1 MRLGVF
7 GGSFDPVHLGH
18 VGLVKQVREI
28 CRLDKVIVMP
38 AAVSPFK
45 TDITHKAVSGEDRLE
60 MCRLAFEEFPFA
72 EVSGYEISQ
81 KEVSYT
87 VNTLRHIRKLHPH
100 DESFFIMGGDM
111 LLSFEKWRNYEE
123 ILSICTLLA
132 VSRENDA
139 EDVKTLEKTASKLGK
154 YGTARVV
161 QIETFPV
168 SSTEIREK
176 IKNNSD
182 ISCYVPKNVVKYISE
197 HGLYTC

>member
-18 VGLVKQVREI
+18 VNLVKQVREI
-28 CRLDKVIVMP
+28 CRLDKVVIMP

-45 TDITHKAVSGEDRLE
+45 TDIARKAASGEDRLE
-60 MCRLAFEEFPFA
+60 MCRLAFEELPF
-72 EVSGYEISQ
+72 VKISGYEVSQ

-87 VNTLRHIRKLHPH
+87 VNTLRHIHEVHPN
-100 DESFFIMGGDM
+100 DEIFFIMGGDM

-132 VSRENDA
+132 VSRENDPN
-139 EDVKTLEKTASKLGK
+139 DLKILDKKASELGK
-154 YGTARVV
+154 YGTVQVV
-161 QIETFPV
+161 PIETFPV

-197 HGLYTC
+197 HGLYTA

>member
-18 VGLVKQVREI
+18 VNLVKQVRDI
-28 CRLDKVIVMP
+28 CRLDRVVVMP

-45 TDITHKAVSGEDRLE
+45 TEIPRKAASGEDRLE
-60 MCRLAFEEFPFA
+60 MCRLAFEELPFVK
-72 EVSGYEISQ
+72 VSDYEISQ
-81 KEVSYT
+81 KKVSYT
-87 VNTLRHIRKLHPH
+87 VNTLRHIREVHPD
-100 DESFFIMGGDM
+100 DEIFFIMGGDM

-123 ILSICTLLA
+123 ILSICALLA
-132 VSRENDA
+132 VSRENDPN
-139 EDVKTLEKTASKLGK
+139 DLKILDKKASELGK
-154 YGTARVV
+154 YGIVQVV
-161 QIETFPV
+161 PIETFPV

-197 HGLYTC
+197 HGLYTA

>member
-45 TDITHKAVSGEDRLE
+45 TEISRKAASGEDRLE

-72 EVSGYEISQ
+72 EISDYEISQ

-87 VNTLRHIRKLHPH
+87 VNTLRHIREVYPN
-100 DESFFIMGGDM
+100 DEIFFIMGGDM

-132 VSRENDA
+132 VSREESP
-139 EDVKTLEKTASKLGK
+139 EDVKILEKMASKLGK
-154 YGTARVV
+154 YGTARIVP
-161 QIETFPV
+161 IETFPV

-197 HGLYTC
+197 HDLYNG